1 MTDSELP
8 PNDAPYLVGYRR
20 NLING
25 TTLLHSLRP
34 AVTDVLRRKPWATM
48 IRGEGWAIPTRYL
61 AHTEALLAGANVD
74 LFDIDGTPTPRQR
87 HADDTTE
94 RAHTARVLAD
104 IQAATEQA
112 VPMPPDVRHTL
123 RQRRHHRA

>member
-1 MTDSELP
+1 MTDDEIP
-8 PNDAPYLVGYRR
+8 PDDAPWRVGYRR

-25 TTLLHSLRP
+25 TTTIHTQLH
-34 AVTDVLRRKPWATM
+34 AVTVVLRRRPWATL

-87 HADDTTE
+87 RTPDDDHQRTAALLAELHA
-94 RAHTARVLAD
+94 ARD
-104 IQAATEQA
+104 QA
-112 VPMPPDVRHTL
+112 VPMPPGYR
-123 RQRRHHRA
+123 RQFTRPD